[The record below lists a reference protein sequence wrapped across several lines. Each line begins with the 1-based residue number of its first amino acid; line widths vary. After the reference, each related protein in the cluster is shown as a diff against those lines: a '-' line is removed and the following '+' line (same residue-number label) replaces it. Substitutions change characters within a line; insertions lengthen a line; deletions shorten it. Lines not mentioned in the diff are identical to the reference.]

1 MQGLQPILTPL
12 KDYLCDS
19 FLDRFEDF
27 QALFIASSLAQAPP
41 RTLPRDHYQYIL
53 YPEHQ
58 LSRPNKWPKVDMSR
72 MAAAIMESAEPQKLM
87 HLGLARGK
95 GPEEDEGGE
104 VERMIRRE
112 RGVVKEL
119 TTCQEYHMLVKVSD
133 MLVVM
138 TCEDSING
146 W

>member
-1 MQGLQPILTPL
+1 MQGLQPLLTPL
-12 KDYLCDS
+12 KDHLCDS

-27 QALFIASSLAQAPP
+27 QALFIPLSQGQHPP
-41 RTLPRDHYQYIL
+41 PTRTLPRDHYQYIL

-58 LSRPNKWPKVDMSR
+58 LSRPHKWPKVDMSR
-72 MAAAIMESAEPQKLM
+72 MAAAIMESSEPQKLM

-95 GPEEDEGGE
+95 GSDEDEGDE

-119 TTCQEYHMLVKVSD
+119 TTCQEYHMLVNVSD
-133 MLVVM
+133 
-138 TCEDSING
+138 
-146 W
+146 